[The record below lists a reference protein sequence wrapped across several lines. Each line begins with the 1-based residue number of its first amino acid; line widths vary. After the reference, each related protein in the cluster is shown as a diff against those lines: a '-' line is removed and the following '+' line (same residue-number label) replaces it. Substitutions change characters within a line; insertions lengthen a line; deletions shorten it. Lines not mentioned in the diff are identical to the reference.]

1 MRILITGAA
10 GYLATG
16 VEEVL
21 AAHGHTLRL
30 ADIRE
35 METEH
40 EFVKCDVRNVD
51 EIIPAMKDIDVVFHT
66 AFVSRSSFDVLF
78 DEAPERGSVALD
90 LMTFDINVGG
100 TLKVLRAAQEAGVP
114 RAVVITSEAA
124 RGQRI
129 PITDVE
135 ICDEET
141 PAMPDYVYALT
152 KYVQEILCEYY
163 TRIEGINTI
172 CLRNAGFGAP
182 YSGSP
187 GRTLQSMGVALLMQ
201 RSTRRSD
208 MVNAAVLAI
217 EKEGLEHE
225 VFLLTNQ
232 TEFTKDEVPM
242 LRTNPEQVIDKHYP
256 GAVALMKEY
265 GIDMEMVKERKLLW
279 KLDDTSKAERLLGWK
294 PSYTFRDFYEDLKAG
309 KYPKDHVFPFPD

>member
-40 EFVKCDVRNVD
+40 EFVKCDLRNVD
-51 EIIPAMKDIDVVFHT
+51 EIIPTMKDIDVVFHT

-78 DEAPERGSVALD
+78 EESPDRGSVDLD

-100 TLKVLRAAQEAGVP
+100 TMRVLRAAQEAGVP

-135 ICDEET
+135 MCDEET
-141 PAMPDYVYALT
+141 PAKPDYVYALT

-182 YSGSP
+182 YNAA
-187 GRTLQSMGVALLMQ
+187 GRTLQSFGVALLMQ

-217 EKEGLEHE
+217 EKEGLGHE
-225 VFLLTNQ
+225 VFMLTNK

-242 LRTNPEQVIDKHYP
+242 LRTNPEAVIDKHYP
-256 GAVALMKEY
+256 GAVALLEEY
-265 GIDMEMVKERKLLW
+265 GIGMDTIKERKLLW
-279 KLDDTSKAERLLGWK
+279 KLDDTSKAERLLGWTPK
-294 PSYTFRDFYEDLKAG
+294 YTFRDFYEELKAG
-309 KYPKDHVFPFPD
+309 KYPKDYVFPFPD